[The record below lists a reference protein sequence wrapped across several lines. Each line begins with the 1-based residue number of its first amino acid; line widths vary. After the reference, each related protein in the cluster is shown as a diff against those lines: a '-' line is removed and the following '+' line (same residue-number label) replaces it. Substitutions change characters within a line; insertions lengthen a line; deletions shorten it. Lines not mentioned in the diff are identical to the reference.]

1 MLSSA
6 GDPCIYIFGVKTQ
19 GYVALPYEASVP
31 FLGRRHVN
39 QKMAGHGVTCQTQ
52 HPKANIVL
60 LLVPDLQYTE
70 LQTPASQRRFGYS
83 LRYRLTRA
91 AALAGEWYL
100 HRFLR
105 LLDPS

>member
-1 MLSSA
+1 MLL
-6 GDPCIYIFGVKTQ
+6 
-19 GYVALPYEASVP
+19 LPHEVTVL
-31 FLGRRHVN
+31 FLGRRHVS
-39 QKMAGHGVTCQTQ
+39 QEMAGHGVTCQAQ

-60 LLVPDLQYTE
+60 LLVPDLQYTK
-70 LQTPASQRRFGYS
+70 LQAQASQRRFGYS

-100 HRFLR
+100 HRVPP